1 MKNIF
6 KILLYKA
13 SWKFF
18 YIYFSVFRNYVIPSR
33 LNENQLHSQHNNN
46 HLSGFTAIQE
56 LAELDESLEAAG
68 ASAGSDLP
76 DSRNSSRN
84 NSPDNDYYGHEG
96 NGSEAAHSSADFY
109 EMEAYNTGDAQGEK
123 REGGAMVPILPWKG
137 VRKNSTA
144 SSKVTLSD

>member
-1 MKNIF
+1 M
-6 KILLYKA
+6 
-13 SWKFF
+13 
-18 YIYFSVFRNYVIPSR
+18 IPSR
-33 LNENQLHSQHNNN
+33 LNENQIHSQHNN

-56 LAELDESLEAAG
+56 LAELDESLEAA
-68 ASAGSDLP
+68 AADLP

-84 NSPDNDYYGHEG
+84 NSPDNDYYGGGHEG

-109 EMEAYNTGDAQGEK
+109 EMEAYNTGHIQGEK